1 VYRLLGMA
9 NDVDDPRFPETNY
22 DKSALKVY
30 QEITVYYITTSY
42 GYMLDILGHYRRWSS
57 RRLESQTISPW
68 GKKWTACPSKVG
80 LLGIYNY

>member
-1 VYRLLGMA
+1 MYRLLGMA

-42 GYMLDILGHYRRWSS
+42 GYMLDILGHCRRWSS
-57 RRLESQTISPW
+57 GRLERSNNLTL
-68 GKKWTACPSKVG
+68 GEEMDCVSKQSRFIRD
-80 LLGIYNY
+80 L